1 MRKLAGLAVIWF
13 GSAWVWVNVA
23 GAQGGRGGSDWTTV
37 GGDAQR
43 SSWVRTD
50 PKISSDSMQKPGFG
64 IAWKVKLGGSVTPAV
79 LLDRYIGYR
88 GFRSLAFVGGGSD
101 NAIAIDTDLGRVEWQ
116 KPLSASSAQAASPD
130 CPGGMTASLTR
141 PTTTALPAAMAG
153 RGGGGGRGAA
163 KSGVG
168 QPGEGAV
175 TLAEA
180 GQPRGGGGFPVAP
193 VAAGRGTA
201 PAGRGGGGGGGRMAN
216 FVDALSGDG
225 KLHSMNVSNGD
236 EPQPPVQFLPPSANA
251 HGLIVVDNVAYAVTT
266 HGCGG
271 TPDGLWALDLASR
284 QVSTWKSNGGTL
296 GPAFGPDGT
305 LYVTSDG
312 AEPSLV
318 ALDPKTL
325 QLKDSYTPG
334 SQAFTSSPV
343 VFDYKGKI
351 LAAAITKDGRLHLL
365 DSASLGGADHKT
377 PLDRTPTAPRA
388 KDFASGALGTWQD
401 PAGTRWI
408 LAPTSGAIVAW
419 KVVDQ
424 NGAAALQP
432 GWVSRDIVLP
442 LTPMVVNGVIF
453 SVSGGPPRAVL
464 YALNSATGKELWNS
478 GNTIG
483 SFVSGGGLSAGGS
496 QVYLGTYDGTLYAFG
511 FPIEH

>member
-1 MRKLAGLAVIWF
+1 MRRLTGLAAIWF
-13 GSAWVWVNVA
+13 GCPWVWTGAAV
-23 GAQGGRGGSDWTTV
+23 AQGGRGGSDWTTD

-50 PKISSDSMQKPGFG
+50 PKISSDSLRRPGFG
-64 IAWKVKLGGSVTPAV
+64 IAWKIKLGTPLTPAV
-79 LLDRYIGYR
+79 LLERYIGYR
-88 GFRSLAFVGGGSD
+88 GFRSLAFVGGSSG

-116 KPLSASSAQAASPD
+116 KPLPASSSGASSSD

-141 PTTTALPAAMAG
+141 PTGVALPAVMAG

-180 GQPRGGGGFPVAP
+180 VQPRGGGFPAP
-193 VAAGRGTA
+193 PAAAGRGA
-201 PAGRGGGGGGGRMAN
+201 PPAGRGGGRMPN
-216 FVDALSGDG
+216 FVYALSSDG
-225 KLHSMNVSNGD
+225 MLHSMYVSNGD
-236 EPQPPVQFLPPSANA
+236 EPQPPVRFLPAYADA

-271 TPDGLWALDLASR
+271 VANGVWALDLASK

-305 LYVTSDG
+305 LFVTTDG
-312 AEPSLV
+312 AEPSLM

-325 QLKDSYTPG
+325 QVKDSYLSG
-334 SQAFTSSPV
+334 SQAFASPPV
-343 VFDYKGKI
+343 VFEYKGKI
-351 LAAAITKDGRLHLL
+351 LATATTKDGRVHLL
-365 DSASLGGADHKT
+365 DGASLGGADHKT
-377 PLDRTPTAPRA
+377 PLYETPADTRPA
-388 KDFASGALGTWQD
+388 DFVPGALASWQD
-401 PAGTRWI
+401 LGGTRWI
-408 LAPTSGAIVAW
+408 LVPTSGAIVAW
-419 KVVDQ
+419 KVADP

-432 GWVSRDIVLP
+432 GWVSRDMVSP

-453 SVSGGPPRAVL
+453 AVSGGEPHAVL
-464 YALNSATGKELWNS
+464 YALDSATGKELWNS

-483 SFVSGGGLSAGGS
+483 SPVHGGELSAGGS
-496 QVYLGTYDGTLYAFG
+496 QLYLGTKDGTLYAFG